1 MSKKDYYT
9 YTTNE
14 SLYVAAGTV
23 SIDIHP
29 DHINVLDLD
38 FNIGD
43 LVETYKKEL
52 GGDLVETYK
61 KELGIIIGVSE
72 NKNHILYHLGCRI
85 YKIQVGEEIKDCGSL
100 SIKKVKKPLD
110 K

>member
-9 YTTNE
+9 YTTGD
-14 SLYVAAGTV
+14 SLYIANGSV

-29 DHINVLDLD
+29 DHIDVLDID
-38 FNIGD
+38 FKI
-43 LVETYKKEL
+43 
-52 GGDLVETYK
+52 GDLVETYK
-61 KELGIIIGVSE
+61 KELGIIIGISE
-72 NKNHILYHLGCRI
+72 NKNHILYHLGCRV

>member
-1 MSKKDYYT
+1 MSKNDYYT

-38 FNIGD
+38 FNI
-43 LVETYKKEL
+43 
-52 GGDLVETYK
+52 
-61 KELGIIIGVSE
+61 
-72 NKNHILYHLGCRI
+72 
-85 YKIQVGEEIKDCGSL
+85 
-100 SIKKVKKPLD
+100 
-110 K
+110 

>member
-9 YTTNE
+9 YTTGD
-14 SLYVAAGTV
+14 SLYVANGAV

-29 DHINVLDLD
+29 HHINVLDLD
-38 FNIGD
+38 FKI
-43 LVETYKKEL
+43 
-52 GGDLVETYK
+52 GDLVETYK
-61 KELGIIIGVSE
+61 KELGIIIGMSE

-85 YKIQVGEEIKDCGSL
+85 YKIQIGDDVKDCGSL

>member
-52 GGDLVETYK
+52 G
-61 KELGIIIGVSE
+61 IIIGVSE

-100 SIKKVKKPLD
+100 SIKKLKKPLD

>member
-43 LVETYKKEL
+43 LVETYQ
-52 GGDLVETYK
+52 

-85 YKIQVGEEIKDCGSL
+85 YKIQIGDDIKACGSL

>member
-9 YTTNE
+9 YTTGE
-14 SLYVAAGTV
+14 SLYIADGTI

-29 DHINVLDLD
+29 DHINVLELD
-38 FNIGD
+38 FKI
-43 LVETYKKEL
+43 
-52 GGDLVETYK
+52 GDLVETYK
-61 KELGIIIGVSE
+61 KELGIIIGISD

-85 YKIQVGEEIKDCGSL
+85 YKVQIGDDVKDCGSL

>member
-9 YTTNE
+9 YTTGD
-14 SLYVAAGTV
+14 SLYVANGAV

-29 DHINVLDLD
+29 KHINVLELD
-38 FNIGD
+38 FKVGD
-43 LVETYKKEL
+43 LVETYKKEI
-52 GGDLVETYK
+52 
-61 KELGIIIGVSE
+61 GIIVGISE
-72 NKNHILYHLGCRI
+72 NKNHILYHLGCKI
-85 YKIQVGEEIKDCGSL
+85 YKVQIGDNLKDCGSL

>member
-1 MSKKDYYT
+1 MSKRDYYT

-38 FNIGD
+38 FNI
-43 LVETYKKEL
+43 
-52 GGDLVETYK
+52 GDLVETYK

>member
-9 YTTNE
+9 YTTGD
-14 SLYVAAGTV
+14 SLYVASGAV

-29 DHINVLDLD
+29 HHINVLDLD
-38 FNIGD
+38 FKVGD
-43 LVETYKKEL
+43 LVETH
-52 GGDLVETYK
+52 K
-61 KELGIIIGVSE
+61 KELGIIIGMSE

-85 YKIQVGEEIKDCGSL
+85 YKIQIGDDVKDCGSL

>member
-38 FNIGD
+38 FNI
-43 LVETYKKEL
+43 
-52 GGDLVETYK
+52 GDLVETYK

>member
-43 LVETYKKEL
+43 LVETYQ
-52 GGDLVETYK
+52 

-85 YKIQVGEEIKDCGSL
+85 YKIQIGDDIKDCGSL

>member
-9 YTTNE
+9 YTTGD
-14 SLYVAAGTV
+14 SLYVANGAV

-29 DHINVLDLD
+29 HHINVLDLD
-38 FNIGD
+38 FKIGD
-43 LVETYKKEL
+43 LVETH
-52 GGDLVETYK
+52 K
-61 KELGIIIGVSE
+61 KELGIIIGMSE

-85 YKIQVGEEIKDCGSL
+85 YKVQIGDSTKDCGSL

>member
-9 YTTNE
+9 YTTGD
-14 SLYVAAGTV
+14 SLYVANGSV

-29 DHINVLDLD
+29 DHIDVLDID
-38 FNIGD
+38 FKI
-43 LVETYKKEL
+43 
-52 GGDLVETYK
+52 GDLVETYK
-61 KELGIIIGVSE
+61 KELGIIIGISE

>member
-9 YTTNE
+9 YTTGE
-14 SLYVAAGTV
+14 SLYVAGSTV

-29 DHINVLDLD
+29 EHINVLELD
-38 FNIGD
+38 FK
-43 LVETYKKEL
+43 V
-52 GGDLVETYK
+52 GDLVETYK
-61 KELGIIIGVSE
+61 KELGIIIGISE

-85 YKIQVGEEIKDCGSL
+85 YKVQIGDDVKDCGSL

>member
-9 YTTNE
+9 YTTDK

-52 GGDLVETYK
+52 G
-61 KELGIIIGVSE
+61 IIIGISE

-85 YKIQVGEEIKDCGSL
+85 YKIQIGEEIKDCGSL
-100 SIKKVKKPLD
+100 SIKKIKNPF
-110 K
+110 

>member
-43 LVETYKKEL
+43 LVETH
-52 GGDLVETYK
+52 K
-61 KELGIIIGVSE
+61 KELGIIIGMSE

-85 YKIQVGEEIKDCGSL
+85 YKIQIGDDVKDCGSL

>member
-38 FNIGD
+38 VNIGD
-43 LVETYKKEL
+43 LVETYQ
-52 GGDLVETYK
+52 
-61 KELGIIIGVSE
+61 KELGIIIGISE

>member
-9 YTTNE
+9 YTTDE
-14 SLYVAAGTV
+14 SLYINGGTV

-29 DHINVLDLD
+29 DHVNVLDLD
-38 FNIGD
+38 FKVGD
-43 LVETYKKEL
+43 LVETYKR
-52 GGDLVETYK
+52 
-61 KELGIIIGVSE
+61 ELGIIIGMSE

-85 YKIQVGEEIKDCGSL
+85 YKIQVGDSVKDCGSL
-100 SIKKVKKPLD
+100 SIKKIKKPLD

>member
-43 LVETYKKEL
+43 LVETYQ
-52 GGDLVETYK
+52 
-61 KELGIIIGVSE
+61 KELGIIIGISE

-85 YKIQVGEEIKDCGSL
+85 YKIQVGEETKDCGSL

>member
-43 LVETYKKEL
+43 LVETYQ
-52 GGDLVETYK
+52 

-72 NKNHILYHLGCRI
+72 NKNHILY
-85 YKIQVGEEIKDCGSL
+85 
-100 SIKKVKKPLD
+100 
-110 K
+110 

>member
-43 LVETYKKEL
+43 LVETYQ
-52 GGDLVETYK
+52 
-61 KELGIIIGVSE
+61 KELGIIIGISE

>member
-9 YTTNE
+9 YTTGD
-14 SLYVAAGTV
+14 SLYVANGSV

-29 DHINVLDLD
+29 DHIDVLDID
-38 FNIGD
+38 FKI
-43 LVETYKKEL
+43 
-52 GGDLVETYK
+52 GDLVETYK
-61 KELGIIIGVSE
+61 KELGIIIGISE
-72 NKNHILYHLGCRI
+72 NKNHILYHLGCRV

>member
-52 GGDLVETYK
+52 G
-61 KELGIIIGVSE
+61 IIIGVSE

-85 YKIQVGEEIKDCGSL
+85 YKIQIGDDIKDCGSL

>member
-52 GGDLVETYK
+52 G
-61 KELGIIIGVSE
+61 IIIGMSE
-72 NKNHILYHLGCRI
+72 NKNHILYHLGCKI
-85 YKIQVGEEIKDCGSL
+85 YKIQIGDDIKDCGSL
-100 SIKKVKKPLD
+100 SIKKIKKPLD

>member
-43 LVETYKKEL
+43 SVETYQ
-52 GGDLVETYK
+52 

-85 YKIQVGEEIKDCGSL
+85 YKIQIGDDIKDCGSL

>member
-14 SLYVAAGTV
+14 SLYVATGTV

-38 FNIGD
+38 FNI
-43 LVETYKKEL
+43 
-52 GGDLVETYK
+52 GDLVETYK